1 MIGKKRKF
9 IIIGDFMIRNKKI
22 IIAVVFLIISTISV
36 ITAIVLTQKES
47 TIETL
52 SKYGSRGNEVTKIQ
66 TKLKRWGYYSGSV
79 DRNIWN

>member
-1 MIGKKRKF
+1 
-9 IIIGDFMIRNKKI
+9 MIRNKKI
-22 IIAVVFLIISTISV
+22 IITVAILIISTISV

-66 TKLKRWGYYSGSV
+66 TKLKRWGYYSCSV

>member
-1 MIGKKRKF
+1 
-9 IIIGDFMIRNKKI
+9 MIRNKKI
-22 IIAVVFLIISTISV
+22 IIIVAILIISTISV

>member
-1 MIGKKRKF
+1 
-9 IIIGDFMIRNKKI
+9 MIRNKKI

-36 ITAIVLTQKES
+36 ITAIVLTQRES

>member
-1 MIGKKRKF
+1 MT
-9 IIIGDFMIRNKKI
+9 RNKKI
-22 IIAVVFLIISTISV
+22 IIAVAILIISTISV

>member
-1 MIGKKRKF
+1 
-9 IIIGDFMIRNKKI
+9 MIRNKKI
-22 IIAVVFLIISTISV
+22 IITVAILIISTISV
-36 ITAIVLTQKES
+36 IIAIVLTQKDS

>member
-1 MIGKKRKF
+1 
-9 IIIGDFMIRNKKI
+9 MIRNKKI
-22 IIAVVFLIISTISV
+22 RITGAILIISTISV

>member
-1 MIGKKRKF
+1 
-9 IIIGDFMIRNKKI
+9 MIRNKKI

-36 ITAIVLTQKES
+36 ITAVVLTQKES

>member
-1 MIGKKRKF
+1 
-9 IIIGDFMIRNKKI
+9 MIRNKKI
-22 IIAVVFLIISTISV
+22 IIIVAILIISTISV
-36 ITAIVLTQKES
+36 ITAIVLTQKDS

>member
-1 MIGKKRKF
+1 
-9 IIIGDFMIRNKKI
+9 MIRNKTI

>member
-1 MIGKKRKF
+1 
-9 IIIGDFMIRNKKI
+9 MIRNKKI

>member
-1 MIGKKRKF
+1 
-9 IIIGDFMIRNKKI
+9 MIRNKKI
-22 IIAVVFLIISTISV
+22 IIAVVILIISTVSV

>member
-1 MIGKKRKF
+1 
-9 IIIGDFMIRNKKI
+9 MIRNKKI

-36 ITAIVLTQKES
+36 ITAIVLTQRES

-52 SKYGSRGNEVTKIQ
+52 SKYGSKGNEVTKIQ